1 MKKVAA
7 LCIIITMFF
16 CLVACYD
23 TPIKENPE
31 NTQEETHSSDKSNQY
46 TVEQYKEI
54 IKPDM
59 PFEELNTLLGIEF
72 HDWQNYTSVI
82 YPLGLE
88 YTDINNIAIDI
99 KIFVSQDD
107 KTDARIWVVKK
118 ARIKQKGC
126 EDIILFDIR
135 DF

>member
-1 MKKVAA
+1 
-7 LCIIITMFF
+7 
-16 CLVACYD
+16 
-23 TPIKENPE
+23 
-31 NTQEETHSSDKSNQY
+31 
-46 TVEQYKEI
+46 
-54 IKPDM
+54 M

-88 YTDINNIAIDI
+88 YTDINNITIDI

-107 KTDARIWVVKK
+107 KTDTGIWVVKK
-118 ARIKQKGC
+118 ARIKQQGC
-126 EDIILFDIR
+126 EDIILFDIQ